1 MCTNRDKLDRILN
14 KQSSLVFHSFH
25 KSSKLSH
32 PFPEETRSA
41 YLSNA
46 RTRKLL
52 SPLRKDSSSISTN
65 NRKVQNSW
73 RVEKKLYNF
82 FIISRLKLLRIRL
95 KIRSWNFSKD
105 IKKEK
110 KRKIDRKKPSC
121 ERIEEMAPLSRPGQ
135 TWLIRYSSIEI
146 SPAALS
152 IHGSRNHHKTRW
164 KSATLGGRHCTIHR
178 VPRGEGRVT
187 NEYAAEERGKRRK
200 LRFRVAMEGE
210 GAVET
215 GTSSTFFS
223 PSFSRIR
230 ADFEGNN
237 FYSRR
242 LLRRRFERIVL
253 FGDFYRE
260 RSFFWII
267 LSNNVCEK
275 REKNDEWS
283 KWNIDLY

>member
-1 MCTNRDKLDRILN
+1 M
-14 KQSSLVFHSFH
+14 
-25 KSSKLSH
+25 
-32 PFPEETRSA
+32 
-41 YLSNA
+41 
-46 RTRKLL
+46 RKLL
-52 SPLRKDSSSISTN
+52 SPFREDSSSISTN
-65 NRKVQNSW
+65 NRKVQSSW

-95 KIRSWNFSKD
+95 EIRSWNFSKD

-110 KRKIDRKKPSC
+110 KNRRKKNLG

-210 GAVET
+210 GGCGNRHLFDLLFSFLLSNKGGFRGEQLLLS
-215 GTSSTFFS
+215 TSSATTFRKNRLIWRFLS
-223 PSFSRIR
+223 WTIF
-230 ADFEGNN
+230 FLNN
-237 FYSRR
+237 FVEQC
-242 LLRRRFERIVL
+242 L
-253 FGDFYRE
+253 
-260 RSFFWII
+260 WK
-267 LSNNVCEK
+267 K
-275 REKNDEWS
+275 REKWWMVEMKYWS
-283 KWNIDLY
+283 LLTFLYNLVKR